1 VYVPFFLIFP
11 FYFIFFLKK
20 KDRKMSSS
28 STVKQYKTLGE
39 EVWKTKVDKIVTPS
53 FNNS

>member
-1 VYVPFFLIFP
+1 
-11 FYFIFFLKK
+11 
-20 KDRKMSSS
+20 MSSS

-39 EVWKTKVDKIVTPS
+39 EVWKTKVDKIVIP